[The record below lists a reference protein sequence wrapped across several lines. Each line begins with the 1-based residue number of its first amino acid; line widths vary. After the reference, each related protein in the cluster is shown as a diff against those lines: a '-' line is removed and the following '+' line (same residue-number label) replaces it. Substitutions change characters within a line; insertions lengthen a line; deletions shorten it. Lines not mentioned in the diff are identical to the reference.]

1 MKIDQYFQGQPCWV
15 ELASVDV
22 AVSKHFYHAL
32 FSWDIVDM
40 PIPQGTYSMFNL
52 EGDDLGAMYQLPDE
66 MMTAGDTSHWLIYF
80 AVENLENSLVD
91 VTGAGGTIVLGPH
104 DVGEAGR
111 MAVIKD
117 LEGAKFA
124 LWQAKNHIG
133 ARRAAEAGTL
143 CWVELA
149 CRKTEEA
156 KPFYSHILG
165 WGCRKADMDNIEYTE
180 WQVGT
185 QDIGGMMKMTAEWG
199 DIPAHWMSYFTVDD
213 CDATAAKVTELAGS
227 VCVPPTDI
235 ANVGRFA
242 VVNDPA
248 GAVFSIIELTMNG

>member
-15 ELASVDV
+15 ELASLDV
-22 AVSKHFYHAL
+22 EASKHFYPAL
-32 FSWDIVDM
+32 FGWDIVDM

-52 EGDDLGAMYQLPDE
+52 DGDDLGAMYQLPEE
-66 MMTAGDTSHWLIYF
+66 MATAGDKSHWLIYF
-80 AVENLENSLVD
+80 AVESLENSLVD

-133 ARRAAEAGTL
+133 ARRAAEAGSL

-149 CRKTEEA
+149 CRKTQAA
-156 KPFYSHILG
+156 KSFYCHVLG
-165 WGCRKADMDNIEYTE
+165 WGARKADMGNVEYTE
-180 WQVGT
+180 WQVGS

-199 DIPAHWMSYFTVDD
+199 DMPAHWMSYFTVDD
-213 CDATAAKVTELAGS
+213 CDAKAAKVAELGGS

-248 GAVFSIIELTMNG
+248 GAVFSIIELTMNS